1 MVRLQSGRSFC
12 RRSVTLRQGGR
23 SVFVLLCSF
32 HCREAGPS
40 FQLRGSD
47 LPLRDMLRRG
57 TGASRDMWTSALVD
71 ERVPAPEELLRAGH
85 EETTVTSFGPGP
97 ERTIHVAAGP
107 RWGLRWAKWDVGPCE
122 PAEAPV
128 VLAYLSDFAVIDVM
142 QSPLRREGYRFQIN
156 SASLDG

>member
-1 MVRLQSGRSFC
+1 M
-12 RRSVTLRQGGR
+12 
-23 SVFVLLCSF
+23 LLCSF

-71 ERVPAPEELLRAGH
+71 GRVPAPEELLRAGH

-122 PAEAPV
+122 PAAPV

-142 QSPLRREGYRFQIN
+142 QSPLRREGYRKRHHHHHHHTPAPHTSTTHQHQH
-156 SASLDG
+156 